1 MKFLSTQTSAGQA
14 GPKFISVCQRI
25 WKNNSRDFKKI
36 WLATLNKISYLL
48 YIIGT
53 IFSFWVFM
61 PKKVPFLH
69 KCWAPADLN
78 LWKIFWDL
86 IDQREKNLIML
97 HAYQLLIHTSNNLIW
112 KIYMKWGAWILPQQ
126 RCEIDTRVSLMHL
139 LIHSVISTT
148 MHLLFWS
155 QKTTNSCS
163 LEWGSQCVCYLLT

>member
-1 MKFLSTQTSAGQA
+1 MTYFTSLEPYFHFGFSC
-14 GPKFISVCQRI
+14 PKKCHFCINAEPLLI
-25 WKNNSRDFKKI
+25 WTYEKSFEI
-36 WLATLNKISYLL
+36 WLIK
-48 YIIGT
+48 G
-53 IFSFWVFM
+53 
-61 PKKVPFLH
+61 
-69 KCWAPADLN
+69 
-78 LWKIFWDL
+78 
-86 IDQREKNLIML
+86 EKNLIIL

-163 LEWGSQCVCYLLT
+163 LEWGSQCVCYLLA